1 MIQATKIIK
10 KPVITE
16 KSLLDASIGEYT
28 FEVAKT
34 ANKRE
39 IAQAVAEIFK
49 VDVKR
54 VKTRIVKNRKK
65 RIMRSRQTTV
75 LPAIKKASV
84 KIGKDQKIDIFEVKS

>member
-1 MIQATKIIK
+1 MIQAEKIIK

-28 FEVAKT
+28 FEVEKT
-34 ANKRE
+34 ANKAE
-39 IAQAVAEIFK
+39 IAQAISEIFG

-54 VKTRIVKNRKK
+54 VKTRIVKNRSK
-65 RIMRSRQTTV
+65 RVMRSRQKTA
-75 LPAIKKASV
+75 LPAFKKASV